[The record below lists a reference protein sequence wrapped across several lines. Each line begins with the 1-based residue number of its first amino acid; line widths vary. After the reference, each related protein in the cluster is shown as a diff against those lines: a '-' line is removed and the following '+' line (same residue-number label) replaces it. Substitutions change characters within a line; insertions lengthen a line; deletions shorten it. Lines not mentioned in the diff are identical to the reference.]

1 MTTPTPQATDARSR
15 TALPRFW
22 QRWAAVLGLLAL
34 SPISAEYLVGY
45 LDATGRP
52 LDLLTGLVILGPL
65 YGSVA
70 VLIREVARRTGRG
83 WPTIL
88 LLATA
93 AGVIQA
99 GLIDQSLFFRDFAAD
114 DPDWATQAPV
124 TVIPGLGIDAASLL
138 GYVGGHVIWSFAAP
152 IAVIESCAPRIANRR
167 WLGKPGIVAITVLW
181 VLAAALLYSDT
192 AADSTATAAQL
203 VGAALVAA
211 ALIAAAF
218 NVGRKQVPSPGKVPS
233 WWFVGV
239 LTAVVLYANQ
249 LLPATWL
256 GVTANVAAAFA
267 LGWLLLRW
275 SRREGWGRRQ
285 VLAVAGAALVVRAS
299 ISFLVEPLGDVDLT
313 TKYAVNAV
321 LLVGVATLL
330 LVAALRLR
338 RAEANAC

>member
-1 MTTPTPQATDARSR
+1 VTDAPAR

-22 QRWAAVLGLLAL
+22 QRWAAVLGLLVL

-52 LDLLTGLVILGPL
+52 LDLLAGLVILGPL
-65 YGSVA
+65 YGTVA

-124 TVIPGLGIDAASLL
+124 TVIPGLGVDAASLL

-152 IAVIESCAPRIANRR
+152 IAVVECCAPRIANRP
-167 WLGKPGIVAITVLW
+167 WLGKPGIVAIAVLW
-181 VLAAALLYSDT
+181 VLAAALLHNDT
-192 AADSTATAAQL
+192 AAAGATGTSAQL

-211 ALIAAAF
+211 ALVAAAF
-218 NVGRKQVPSPGKVPS
+218 TVGRKRVPSPGKVPS
-233 WWFVGV
+233 WWLVGA
-239 LTAVVLYANQ
+239 LTAVVLCANQ
-249 LLPATWL
+249 LLPATWP
-256 GVTANVAAAFA
+256 GVLANILAALA
-267 LGWLLLRW
+267 LGRLVLRW
-275 SRREGWGRRQ
+275 SRREGWGRRH
-285 VLAVAGAALVVRAS
+285 VLAAAGAALVVRAG
-299 ISFLVEPLGDVDLT
+299 ISFLVEPLGGDVDVT
-313 TKYAVNAV
+313 TKYAVNAGM
-321 LLVGVATLL
+321 LVGVATLL
-330 LVAALRLR
+330 FVAALRLR
-338 RAEANAC
+338 RAEANTC